1 MFKRISFFLLAL
13 AMACMS
19 VFALAAPEDAL
30 LFTDPKD
37 PSVITVMPV
46 GDTLYILARQQNA
59 DTRLYEEVLYAYTL
73 GASAAPELV
82 CDDFCY
88 TRHYLT
94 LAQVPAEDSARYADG
109 FGYLFSDGE
118 NLYGFN
124 NLTGS
129 MARLTFSQGVMSREE
144 VCTVDLDAL
153 RVKGVDYEYLMD
165 LNTTVCANGYIT
177 FVFTD
182 WRMDVPASTLYSI
195 SLADGSVEKHPLAQ
209 PVMYLAD
216 AGEDVLLGI
225 TYPAADAA
233 TGQATPAGIVSIRR
247 SDGAIT
253 RLRDWPEDQVPAQ
266 VAYHRAT
273 DTLYYAAPSIVW
285 AMPALGQPEKVAYTT
300 LAYTDSMRVL
310 DAGYAVLWGLD
321 GVEIRRLDPASLPVH
336 TLTVVNQRRDVEA
349 AKAFAQENPEVPLIY
364 PEGTYGLQELAQE
377 TVDVAA
383 LWVEDGFDALAAEG
397 YCADL
402 SGSQVL
408 MDFAQ
413 SLYPAI
419 REEVM
424 RDGKLLAIPIGFR
437 SNQMFYNAG
446 KLAEIG
452 LTAADM
458 PATLPELC
466 QFITRWNREWMNDP
480 AKANVMP
487 LCTLL
492 PNRQVVLELM
502 LESYRGYYDA
512 TGQPLNF
519 DTPLFHELLTA
530 LEAMDASSLDQPQQ
544 MSDLQY
550 DQFYQ
555 LYSGVLLYNGLL
567 YAADVESGNVALPL
581 ALNSQTEPQIGISL
595 QVLFVNAHSANS
607 AQALRLLECYVET
620 MDAYTKIPLCPA
632 YNEPLA
638 NASYGEY
645 QSQLAQL
652 QARLPEAALEE
663 KPRMEER
670 IAFYQGILA
679 DGSVR
684 PWHIS
689 PETIARYREAI
700 GPYLYVKHTKPL
712 RDSGSQAFV
721 QIQFL
726 QGRYLQG
733 EITRAQFIHGLNEQ
747 LGASAQ
753 GGA

>member
-1 MFKRISFFLLAL
+1 M
-13 AMACMS
+13 
-19 VFALAAPEDAL
+19 
-30 LFTDPKD
+30 
-37 PSVITVMPV
+37 ITVMPV

-59 DTRLYEEVLYAYTL
+59 DTQLYEEVLYAYTL
-73 GASAAPELV
+73 GTSAAPELV

-94 LAQVPAEDSARYADG
+94 LAQVPAEDSARYVEG

-118 NLYGFN
+118 SLYGFN
-124 NLTGS
+124 NLTSS
-129 MARLTFSQGVMSREE
+129 MARLTFSQGLMNREE
-144 VCTVDLDAL
+144 VCIVDLDAL

-165 LNTTVCANGYIT
+165 LNTTVCANGYIA

-195 SLADGSVEKHPLAQ
+195 SWRMARWKSTAGAAGDVSGGCRGGYAAGHYY
-209 PVMYLAD
+209 PV
-216 AGEDVLLGI
+216 
-225 TYPAADAA
+225 ADAA

-253 RLRDWPEDQVPAQ
+253 LAPGLAGGPGPRPGRLSQGDGYALPCRAQ
-266 VAYHRAT
+266 HCVGHACPGTAGEGCIYHP
-273 DTLYYAAPSIVW
+273 DLYRQHAGA
-285 AMPALGQPEKVAYTT
+285 G
-300 LAYTDSMRVL
+300 R
-310 DAGYAVLWGLD
+310 GYAVLWGLD

-336 TLTVVNQRRDVEA
+336 TLTVVNQRRDV
-349 AKAFAQENPEVPLIY
+349 KPRRHLPRKTQVPLIY
-364 PEGTYGLQELAQE
+364 PEGAHGPRELAQE
-377 TVDVAA
+377 AVDVAA

-419 REEVM
+419 RAEVM
-424 RDGKLLAIPIGFR
+424 RDGKLAIPICFR

-487 LCTLL
+487 FCTML

-544 MSDLQY
+544 MSDLVIRPILSII
-550 DQFYQ
+550 FRR
-555 LYSGVLLYNGLL
+555 
-567 YAADVESGNVALPL
+567 AAVQWL
-581 ALNSQTEPQIGISL
+581 ALC
-595 QVLFVNAHSANS
+595 H
-607 AQALRLLECYVET
+607 RC
-620 MDAYTKIPLCPA
+620 
-632 YNEPLA
+632 
-638 NASYGEY
+638 GER
-645 QSQLAQL
+645 Q
-652 QARLPEAALEE
+652 R
-663 KPRMEER
+663 
-670 IAFYQGILA
+670 
-679 DGSVR
+679 
-684 PWHIS
+684 
-689 PETIARYREAI
+689 
-700 GPYLYVKHTKPL
+700 
-712 RDSGSQAFV
+712 
-721 QIQFL
+721 
-726 QGRYLQG
+726 
-733 EITRAQFIHGLNEQ
+733 
-747 LGASAQ
+747 GASWR
-753 GGA
+753 